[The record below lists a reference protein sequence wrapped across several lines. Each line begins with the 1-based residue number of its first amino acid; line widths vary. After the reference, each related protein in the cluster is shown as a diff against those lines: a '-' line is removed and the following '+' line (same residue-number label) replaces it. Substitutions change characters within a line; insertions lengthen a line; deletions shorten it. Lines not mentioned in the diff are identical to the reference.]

1 MQFERRIPMKKLVLH
16 STDILRQ
23 PLMLEK
29 ELHNLYHYKNNKV
42 IKIIRYDID
51 EETETMLQKL
61 ESHKI
66 HQVDKLKQH
75 PSLLY
80 PKAVLIDEN
89 GYRGYLMDEITSTPF
104 SYESEIKEICNYFKA
119 VENVMEFGHQE
130 GIVFP
135 DIFSRGNISY
145 QKDNHQVTF
154 LDFDGW
160 QIKNIPTCTSTQLP
174 RCNDEIRLNPR
185 FKNKD
190 LYTINFDRF
199 LLLQQFLYALTKID
213 LFRKDNIQDQLNQIY
228 HLLNLEDDIAI
239 QSVIN
244 SVFDFQAEDNI
255 PRIGPIICA
264 IERQSNLYTKTLH
277 RM

>member
-1 MQFERRIPMKKLVLH
+1 
-16 STDILRQ
+16 
-23 PLMLEK
+23 MLEK

-130 GIVFP
+130 GIVFL

-190 LYTINFDRF
+190 LYTINF
-199 LLLQQFLYALTKID
+199 
-213 LFRKDNIQDQLNQIY
+213 RKDNIQDQLNQIY
-228 HLLNLEDDIAI
+228 QILNLEDNIAI

-244 SVFDFQAEDNI
+244 TAFDFQAEDNI
-255 PRIGPIICA
+255 PKIEPIIYA
-264 IERQSNLYTKTLH
+264 IERQVNKSKKTLQKK
-277 RM
+277 M